1 MNISGGVVVAN
12 AACKGAGIGG
22 GGEGKGG
29 TVNISGGIVHAT
41 STTYDRTGELY
52 KDAEK
57 FFGGFVKISSTKGV
71 VDNYTN
77 AAALLLILG
86 ITAIVDYSRDNDVV
100 GAGIGGGYDA
110 DGGDVSISGKAIVC
124 AKTGASASAIGK
136 GKKGDEN
143 GALVLWEDLMVL
155 AGSSPDALSR
165 ASAGSREALCR
176 ARCAE
181 ILPCDHQGADFDRDA
196 YYHLSHCKWCKKH
209 EAESHT
215 YDSSGLQCTVC
226 GYERCLV
233 SFDANGGSGTME
245 PVYVAKGSDYKL
257 PGCGFSPPEGMVFI
271 GWSVNGSEELL
282 PPNTPVRADGSIT
295 PAACWSEYYG
305 LYVNDTAVSENNKD
319 DILGDG
325 TARFDSDSC
334 VLTLNNANLTKIS
347 AENIA
352 LTVKGSGSIQNPNG
366 DGMYVR
372 HGLLT
377 LDGDFD
383 ITASDMGVKADGAGS
398 QTGRL
403 TFAGGN
409 IRITA
414 GYRGIT
420 AQSGLYICNG
430 IERLE
435 VTVTAVSGKAVSA
448 YNTSNGR
455 FIIEEELTIKEP
467 ENAAIYGDNIS
478 GNLQHVIIEPKY
490 VTVRFDA
497 NGADDT
503 GEYAMEPIVGK
514 QTNTIELPACAF
526 KTPDGKVFE
535 GWRSGSK
542 TYAPGDD
549 YTLSE
554 DVTFTAVWK
563 NENCTLTFHANIGED
578 QTVVFLVPYGVDFI
592 IPDNEFDHSDDMIL
606 NKRWKEDPTS
616 EEKLHKFGTVI
627 TVTDDMD
634 FYGIYIPNH
643 THTVTAVEAVA
654 PTCEKRGQIAHWQ
667 CAACQKC
674 YADEQATQR
683 LSDDEIFIPPTGH
696 TPGEPVRES
705 EFPPAIGVDGSYYS
719 VVYCS
724 VCGKALSREQIVIP
738 MKAVPYVDEKGAGH
752 TCEEYTL
759 LTAESDTLS
768 GWVVAAQSVINHNR
782 LTVSGNVDL
791 ILCDGAAL
799 TAHKGITVNEG
810 ATLTIWQQQG
820 GTGTLAIDDVALN
833 TAAIGGEESPAGD
846 VIINGGVINATG
858 GARGAGIGGANAQSG
873 GNIIIQNGAVTV
885 TGGSDAAGIG
895 GGSGASS
902 GSITINGGTVNATG
916 GYSGAAIGSG
926 KRGSLD
932 SVTING
938 GTVNAVPG
946 SFGTGIGGGQYGGGG
961 MVAINGGAVTAT
973 NVLNTNGIGAG
984 ANGASTTVTLNWTED
999 TKDTMSVISYRGYS
1013 GTVKLDRPFEDKSS
1027 GTVFYRTANA
1037 DKSKL
1042 SGKTLTPFTKLFAG
1056 HSLTLNGDIGVNFFL
1071 NLTDEQAAKTTVSFS
1086 WFNKTHNDV
1095 PVEAVEGR
1103 PGIYRTSCPVAVA
1116 EMTYEITATVTID
1129 NAIQEETDRYKVVS
1143 YADVILN
1150 DQDFITAY
1158 VREHGA
1164 QGYERLST
1172 LVKTMLDYGA
1182 KAQLRFDRDK
1192 NNPAN
1197 GGEDFFTDPVTI
1209 ENNADDMTAELE
1221 ACGLSYVGSS
1231 VIYLSQTT
1239 LRHYYKITE
1248 PDKFTEEVRNG
1259 ITFDGKAAAYGERDG
1274 MIYFD
1279 KKDIAAPQLDTEY
1292 VIRINGNDY
1301 HYAVLDYIAR
1311 AYNDESAS
1319 PIEKEL
1325 AAAVCRYHAA
1335 ADAYFGN

>member
-1 MNISGGVVVAN
+1 MIILFGCFTIVPFDAGAQSVVVKTWAELVSAVNSRSAVVLGADIAGGESDAFLQIAEGSEIVIDLNGCTLSRGAIGKDDPGYVFKIASNASLTVTDASGNDSGQITGGSSKHGGAFYNQGTLTIEGGSICNNYASDGGGAVCNKGTFNMSGGVICSNVSADG
-12 AACKGAGIGG
+12 GAVYNDVGGVMTLSGTAKLTGNESNSAGG
-22 GGEGKGG
+22 GAVTNYGRCTILDAAALSQNKAFTRGGAVWTGGNSTLALYGGVITQNTAGLAGSGVYYADGTLNMQGAPQVRLNDADDLFLCNGKKITVTGRLVPSFATPGEYPNVGIITLGYGRYNPDFTNPYNFFFSCDYHELETRDGK
-29 TVNISGGIVHAT
+29 
-41 STTYDRTGELY
+41 LY
-52 KDAEK
+52 KDVEK

-100 GAGIGGGYDA
+100 GAGIGGG
-110 DGGDVSISGKAIVC
+110 
-124 AKTGASASAIGK
+124 
-136 GKKGDEN
+136 
-143 GALVLWEDLMVL
+143 
-155 AGSSPDALSR
+155 
-165 ASAGSREALCR
+165 
-176 ARCAE
+176 
-181 ILPCDHQGADFDRDA
+181 
-196 YYHLSHCKWCKKH
+196 
-209 EAESHT
+209 
-215 YDSSGLQCTVC
+215 
-226 GYERCLV
+226 
-233 SFDANGGSGTME
+233 
-245 PVYVAKGSDYKL
+245 
-257 PGCGFSPPEGMVFI
+257 
-271 GWSVNGSEELL
+271 
-282 PPNTPVRADGSIT
+282 
-295 PAACWSEYYG
+295 
-305 LYVNDTAVSENNKD
+305 
-319 DILGDG
+319 
-325 TARFDSDSC
+325 
-334 VLTLNNANLTKIS
+334 
-347 AENIA
+347 
-352 LTVKGSGSIQNPNG
+352 
-366 DGMYVR
+366 
-372 HGLLT
+372 
-377 LDGDFD
+377 
-383 ITASDMGVKADGAGS
+383 
-398 QTGRL
+398 
-403 TFAGGN
+403 
-409 IRITA
+409 
-414 GYRGIT
+414 
-420 AQSGLYICNG
+420 
-430 IERLE
+430 
-435 VTVTAVSGKAVSA
+435 
-448 YNTSNGR
+448 
-455 FIIEEELTIKEP
+455 
-467 ENAAIYGDNIS
+467 
-478 GNLQHVIIEPKY
+478 
-490 VTVRFDA
+490 
-497 NGADDT
+497 
-503 GEYAMEPIVGK
+503 
-514 QTNTIELPACAF
+514 
-526 KTPDGKVFE
+526 
-535 GWRSGSK
+535 
-542 TYAPGDD
+542 
-549 YTLSE
+549 
-554 DVTFTAVWK
+554 
-563 NENCTLTFHANIGED
+563 
-578 QTVVFLVPYGVDFI
+578 
-592 IPDNEFDHSDDMIL
+592 
-606 NKRWKEDPTS
+606 
-616 EEKLHKFGTVI
+616 
-627 TVTDDMD
+627 
-634 FYGIYIPNH
+634 
-643 THTVTAVEAVA
+643 
-654 PTCEKRGQIAHWQ
+654 
-667 CAACQKC
+667 
-674 YADEQATQR
+674 
-683 LSDDEIFIPPTGH
+683 
-696 TPGEPVRES
+696 
-705 EFPPAIGVDGSYYS
+705 
-719 VVYCS
+719 
-724 VCGKALSREQIVIP
+724 
-738 MKAVPYVDEKGAGH
+738 
-752 TCEEYTL
+752 
-759 LTAESDTLS
+759 
-768 GWVVAAQSVINHNR
+768 
-782 LTVSGNVDL
+782 
-791 ILCDGAAL
+791 
-799 TAHKGITVNEG
+799 
-810 ATLTIWQQQG
+810 
-820 GTGTLAIDDVALN
+820 
-833 TAAIGGEESPAGD
+833 
-846 VIINGGVINATG
+846 
-858 GARGAGIGGANAQSG
+858 
-873 GNIIIQNGAVTV
+873 
-885 TGGSDAAGIG
+885 
-895 GGSGASS
+895 SGASS

-932 SVTING
+932 SIT
-938 GTVNAVPG
+938 
-946 SFGTGIGGGQYGGGG
+946 
-961 MVAINGGAVTAT
+961 INGGAVTAT

-1071 NLTDEQAAKTTVSFS
+1071 NLTAEQAAKTTVSFR

>member
-1 MNISGGVVVAN
+1 MSGGVITQNTAGLAGSGVYYADGTLN
-12 AACKGAGIGG
+12 MQGAPQVRLNDADDLFLCNGKKITVTGRLVPSFATPGEYPNVGIITLGYG
-22 GGEGKGG
+22 RYNPDFTNPYNFFFSCDYHELETRDGK
-29 TVNISGGIVHAT
+29 
-41 STTYDRTGELY
+41 LY
-52 KDAEK
+52 KDVEK

-100 GAGIGGGYDA
+100 GAGIGGG
-110 DGGDVSISGKAIVC
+110 
-124 AKTGASASAIGK
+124 
-136 GKKGDEN
+136 
-143 GALVLWEDLMVL
+143 
-155 AGSSPDALSR
+155 
-165 ASAGSREALCR
+165 
-176 ARCAE
+176 
-181 ILPCDHQGADFDRDA
+181 
-196 YYHLSHCKWCKKH
+196 
-209 EAESHT
+209 
-215 YDSSGLQCTVC
+215 
-226 GYERCLV
+226 
-233 SFDANGGSGTME
+233 
-245 PVYVAKGSDYKL
+245 
-257 PGCGFSPPEGMVFI
+257 
-271 GWSVNGSEELL
+271 
-282 PPNTPVRADGSIT
+282 
-295 PAACWSEYYG
+295 
-305 LYVNDTAVSENNKD
+305 
-319 DILGDG
+319 
-325 TARFDSDSC
+325 
-334 VLTLNNANLTKIS
+334 
-347 AENIA
+347 
-352 LTVKGSGSIQNPNG
+352 
-366 DGMYVR
+366 
-372 HGLLT
+372 
-377 LDGDFD
+377 
-383 ITASDMGVKADGAGS
+383 
-398 QTGRL
+398 
-403 TFAGGN
+403 
-409 IRITA
+409 
-414 GYRGIT
+414 
-420 AQSGLYICNG
+420 
-430 IERLE
+430 
-435 VTVTAVSGKAVSA
+435 
-448 YNTSNGR
+448 
-455 FIIEEELTIKEP
+455 
-467 ENAAIYGDNIS
+467 
-478 GNLQHVIIEPKY
+478 
-490 VTVRFDA
+490 
-497 NGADDT
+497 
-503 GEYAMEPIVGK
+503 
-514 QTNTIELPACAF
+514 
-526 KTPDGKVFE
+526 
-535 GWRSGSK
+535 
-542 TYAPGDD
+542 
-549 YTLSE
+549 
-554 DVTFTAVWK
+554 
-563 NENCTLTFHANIGED
+563 
-578 QTVVFLVPYGVDFI
+578 
-592 IPDNEFDHSDDMIL
+592 
-606 NKRWKEDPTS
+606 
-616 EEKLHKFGTVI
+616 
-627 TVTDDMD
+627 
-634 FYGIYIPNH
+634 
-643 THTVTAVEAVA
+643 
-654 PTCEKRGQIAHWQ
+654 
-667 CAACQKC
+667 
-674 YADEQATQR
+674 
-683 LSDDEIFIPPTGH
+683 
-696 TPGEPVRES
+696 
-705 EFPPAIGVDGSYYS
+705 
-719 VVYCS
+719 
-724 VCGKALSREQIVIP
+724 
-738 MKAVPYVDEKGAGH
+738 
-752 TCEEYTL
+752 
-759 LTAESDTLS
+759 
-768 GWVVAAQSVINHNR
+768 
-782 LTVSGNVDL
+782 
-791 ILCDGAAL
+791 
-799 TAHKGITVNEG
+799 
-810 ATLTIWQQQG
+810 
-820 GTGTLAIDDVALN
+820 
-833 TAAIGGEESPAGD
+833 
-846 VIINGGVINATG
+846 
-858 GARGAGIGGANAQSG
+858 
-873 GNIIIQNGAVTV
+873 
-885 TGGSDAAGIG
+885 
-895 GGSGASS
+895 SGASS

-932 SVTING
+932 SIT
-938 GTVNAVPG
+938 
-946 SFGTGIGGGQYGGGG
+946 
-961 MVAINGGAVTAT
+961 INGGAVTAT

-1042 SGKTLTPFTKLFAG
+1042 SGKTLTLFTKLFAG

-1071 NLTDEQAAKTTVSFS
+1071 NLTDEQAAKTTVSFR